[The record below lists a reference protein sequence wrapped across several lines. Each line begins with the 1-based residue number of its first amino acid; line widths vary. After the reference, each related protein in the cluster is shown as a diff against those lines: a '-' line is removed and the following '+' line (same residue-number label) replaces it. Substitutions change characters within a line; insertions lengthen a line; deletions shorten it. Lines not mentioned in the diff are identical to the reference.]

1 MTVEISVPGELVA
14 GTPDPQV
21 AVVELV
27 EAAAHVP
34 GGLSGVTELLG
45 QLAVRRGSVARITEA
60 MAAQPLP
67 LGPATVGQVALVD
80 ERWRQLQE
88 RYGVLDAGEYAVLVG
103 AAPTSRSVA
112 SKARSKG
119 LVGYRRGRR
128 ILYPRFQFDERGLRP
143 GWRDLVQPL
152 RDADWDDEDIVLW
165 LAAPHG
171 RLGRRSPVEALDAG
185 DREEVLA
192 VIRDEAAGVW

>member
-34 GGLSGVTELLG
+34 GGLSGVTDLLG
-45 QLAVRRGSVARITEA
+45 HLAVRRGSVARITEA